1 MRMRPI
7 AAVHIV
13 TGRIFS
19 SAFPEQSLQTA
30 PAKRA
35 LSVKEM
41 ESDNENS
48 DPVIVY
54 GIMAVI

>member
-1 MRMRPI
+1 MEEGCRLRMRPI

-35 LSVKEM
+35 LSVKEI
-41 ESDNENS
+41 NRITKI
-48 DPVIVY
+48 VIL
-54 GIMAVI
+54 